1 MSALSK
7 NSAVNHDAPVT
18 SENLKEF
25 KGRSMAQETLRRL
38 LKNKGAIIGMCF
50 LCLLVVVAI
59 ASEFMFDFDTD
70 IILVQAEN
78 SFAPPSLAHPFGCDQ
93 SGRDI
98 FARILYGAR
107 YSLIIGIGSV
117 SIGLVFG
124 LILGSLA
131 GFYGGFIDNLVMRAN
146 DILYSI
152 PNIMIAVVVVSIFGT
167 STASL
172 LFSLSICAA
181 SSFTRITR
189 AAVMQVRGMEYIES
203 AYAMGLPTWKV
214 IMRHIIPN
222 CLSPIIV
229 QVTLAVGNNIIS
241 ASSLSFLGVGIPVPL
256 PEWGAMLAE
265 GRNYIRS
272 APWMCIFPGLAIM
285 LTVLALNLMGDGLR
299 DALDPKLKK

>member
-1 MSALSK
+1 MSKINEKQNAQ
-7 NSAVNHDAPVT
+7 VT
-18 SENLKEF
+18 ADNLKEF
-25 KGRSMAQETLRRL
+25 KGRSLAEETARRL
-38 LKNKGAIIGMCF
+38 MKNKGAIVGMCF
-50 LCLLVVVAI
+50 LILLVIVAI
-59 ASEFMFDFDTD
+59 ASEFLFDFDKD

-78 SFAPPSLAHPFGCDQ
+78 SFAAPSAAHIFGCDQ

-117 SIGLVFG
+117 SIGLFFG

-131 GFYGGFIDNLVMRAN
+131 GFYGGVIDNLVMRAN

-172 LFSLSICAA
+172 LFSLSISAA
-181 SSFTRITR
+181 SSFSRITR

-285 LTVLALNLMGDGLR
+285 MTVLALNLMGDGLR
-299 DALDPKLKK
+299 DALDPKLKR

>member
-1 MSALSK
+1 MNK
-7 NSAVNHDAPVT
+7 MNDKQQVT

-25 KGRSMAQETLRRL
+25 KGRSLAEETARRL
-38 LKNKGAIIGMCF
+38 MKNKGAVIGMCF
-50 LCLLVVVAI
+50 LILLVVVAI
-59 ASEFMFDFDTD
+59 ASEFLFDFDTD

-78 SFAPPSLAHPFGCDQ
+78 SFAPPSAAHIFGCDQ

-117 SIGLVFG
+117 SIGLFFG

-172 LFSLSICAA
+172 LFSLSISAA
-181 SSFTRITR
+181 SSFSRITR

-285 LTVLALNLMGDGLR
+285 ITVLALNLMGDGLR

>member
-1 MSALSK
+1 MSNK
-7 NSAVNHDAPVT
+7 NNQTTED
-18 SENLKEF
+18 LKQY
-25 KGRSMAQETLRRL
+25 KGRSMGQETMHRL
-38 LKNKGAIIGMCF
+38 MKNKGAIVGMCF
-50 LCLLVVVAI
+50 LILLLIIAVV
-59 ASEFMFDFDTD
+59 SEFIFDYDVD
-70 IILVQAEN
+70 IIDTHAEN
-78 SFAPPSLAHPFGCDQ
+78 SFAAPSLQHLFGCDQ
-93 SGRDI
+93 QGRDI
-98 FARILYGAR
+98 LARIMYGAR

-117 SIGLVFG
+117 AIGLFVG

-131 GFYGGFIDNLVMRAN
+131 GFYGGFIDNLVMRSN

-152 PNIMIAVVVVSIFGT
+152 PNIMIAVVVVSILGP
-167 STASL
+167 STLTL
-172 LFSLSICAA
+172 LLSLSISTS
-181 SSFTRITR
+181 SSFARITR

-256 PEWGAMLAE
+256 PEWGAMLSE

-272 APWMCIFPGLAIM
+272 APWMCIFPGLTIM

>member
-1 MSALSK
+1 MNK
-7 NSAVNHDAPVT
+7 INEKQVT
-18 SENLKEF
+18 AENLMEF
-25 KGRSMAQETLRRL
+25 KGRSLAQETMRRL
-38 LKNKGAIIGMCF
+38 LKNKGAIVGMCF
-50 LCLLVVVAI
+50 LILLVIVAI
-59 ASEFMFDFDTD
+59 ASEFIFDFDTD

-78 SFAPPSLAHPFGCDQ
+78 SFAPPSAAHIFGCDQ

-117 SIGLVFG
+117 SIGLFFG

-172 LFSLSICAA
+172 LFSLSISAA
-181 SSFTRITR
+181 SSFSRITR

-229 QVTLAVGNNIIS
+229 QVTLAVGNTIIS

-299 DALDPKLKK
+299 DALDPKLKR

>member
-1 MSALSK
+1 MNK
-7 NSAVNHDAPVT
+7 INEKQVT
-18 SENLKEF
+18 AENLKEF
-25 KGRSMAQETLRRL
+25 KGRSLAQETMRRL
-38 LKNKGAIIGMCF
+38 LKNKGAIVGMCF
-50 LCLLVVVAI
+50 LILLVIVAI
-59 ASEFMFDFDTD
+59 ASEFIFDFDTD

-78 SFAPPSLAHPFGCDQ
+78 SFAPPSAAHIFGCDQ

-117 SIGLVFG
+117 SIGLFFG

-172 LFSLSICAA
+172 LFSLSISAA
-181 SSFTRITR
+181 SSFSRITR

-299 DALDPKLKK
+299 DALDPKLKR

>member
-1 MSALSK
+1 MNKMNEK
-7 NSAVNHDAPVT
+7 NAQVT
-18 SENLKEF
+18 AENLKEF
-25 KGRSMAQETLRRL
+25 KGRSLAEETARRL
-38 LKNKGAIIGMCF
+38 LKNKGAIVGMCF
-50 LCLLVVVAI
+50 LILLVIVAI
-59 ASEFMFDFDTD
+59 ASEFLFDFDTD

-78 SFAPPSLAHPFGCDQ
+78 SFAPPSMAHIFGCDQ

-117 SIGLVFG
+117 SIGLFFG

-172 LFSLSICAA
+172 LFSLSISAA
-181 SSFTRITR
+181 SSFSRITR

>member
-1 MSALSK
+1 MSNK
-7 NSAVNHDAPVT
+7 IENQNVT

-25 KGRSMAQETLRRL
+25 KGRSLGEETMRRL
-38 LKNKGAIIGMCF
+38 MKNKGAIVGMCF
-50 LCLLVVVAI
+50 LILLVIVAI
-59 ASEFMFDFDTD
+59 ASEFLFDFDTD
-70 IILVQAEN
+70 IIRVQAEN
-78 SFAPPSLAHPFGCDQ
+78 SFAPPSMAHLFGCDQ

-117 SIGLVFG
+117 SIGLFFG

-172 LFSLSICAA
+172 LFSLSISAA
-181 SSFTRITR
+181 SSFSRITR

-229 QVTLAVGNNIIS
+229 QVTLAVGNTIIS

-299 DALDPKLKK
+299 DALDPKLKR

>member
-1 MSALSK
+1 MNKMNEKQNAQ
-7 NSAVNHDAPVT
+7 VT

-25 KGRSMAQETLRRL
+25 KGRSLAEETARRL
-38 LKNKGAIIGMCF
+38 LKNKGAIVGMCF
-50 LCLLVVVAI
+50 LILLVVVAI
-59 ASEFMFDFDTD
+59 ASEFLFDFDTD

-78 SFAPPSLAHPFGCDQ
+78 SFAAPSAQHIFGCDQ

-117 SIGLVFG
+117 SIGLFFG

-172 LFSLSICAA
+172 LFSLSISAA
-181 SSFTRITR
+181 SSFSRITR

>member
-1 MSALSK
+1 MSKINEKQNAQ
-7 NSAVNHDAPVT
+7 VT
-18 SENLKEF
+18 ADNLKEF
-25 KGRSMAQETLRRL
+25 KGRSLAEETARRL
-38 LKNKGAIIGMCF
+38 MKNKGAIVGMCF
-50 LCLLVVVAI
+50 LILLVIVAI
-59 ASEFMFDFDTD
+59 ASEFLFDFDTD

-78 SFAPPSLAHPFGCDQ
+78 SFAPPSAAHIFGCDQ

-117 SIGLVFG
+117 SIGLFFG

-172 LFSLSICAA
+172 LFSLSISAA
-181 SSFTRITR
+181 SSFSRITR

-285 LTVLALNLMGDGLR
+285 MTVLALNLMGDGLR
-299 DALDPKLKK
+299 DALDPKLKR

>member
-1 MSALSK
+1 MNK
-7 NSAVNHDAPVT
+7 NVQNQNVQVT
-18 SENLKEF
+18 SENLKQF
-25 KGRSMAQETLRRL
+25 KGRSMGQETLRRL
-38 LKNKGAIIGMCF
+38 MKNKGAIVGMCF
-50 LCLLVVVAI
+50 LILLIVVAV
-59 ASEFMFDFDTD
+59 ASEFIYEYDYIVDTQNE
-70 IILVQAEN
+70 L
-78 SFAPPSLAHPFGCDQ
+78 SFAAPSLLHPFGCDQ
-93 SGRDI
+93 AGRDI

-117 SIGLVFG
+117 AIGLFFG

-172 LFSLSICAA
+172 LFSLSISA
-181 SSFTRITR
+181 SSSFSRITR
-189 AAVMQVRGMEYIES
+189 AAVMQVRGQEYIES

-214 IMRHIIPN
+214 ILRHIIPN

-256 PEWGAMLAE
+256 PEWGAMLSE

-285 LTVLALNLMGDGLR
+285 ITVLALNLMGDGLR

>member
-1 MSALSK
+1 MNK
-7 NSAVNHDAPVT
+7 INEKQVT
-18 SENLKEF
+18 AENLKEF
-25 KGRSMAQETLRRL
+25 KGRSLAQETMRRL
-38 LKNKGAIIGMCF
+38 LKNKGAIVGMCF
-50 LCLLVVVAI
+50 LILLVIVAI
-59 ASEFMFDFDTD
+59 ASEFIFDFDTD

-78 SFAPPSLAHPFGCDQ
+78 SFAPPSAAHIFGCDQ

-117 SIGLVFG
+117 SIGLFFG

-172 LFSLSICAA
+172 LFSLSISAA
-181 SSFTRITR
+181 SSFSRITR

-229 QVTLAVGNNIIS
+229 QVTLAVGNTIIS

-299 DALDPKLKK
+299 DALDPKLKR

>member
-1 MSALSK
+1 MSKINEKQNAQ
-7 NSAVNHDAPVT
+7 VT
-18 SENLKEF
+18 ADNLKEF
-25 KGRSMAQETLRRL
+25 KGRSLAEETARRL
-38 LKNKGAIIGMCF
+38 MKNKGAIVGMCF
-50 LCLLVVVAI
+50 LILLVIVAI
-59 ASEFMFDFDTD
+59 ASEFLFDFDKD

-78 SFAPPSLAHPFGCDQ
+78 SFAAPSAAHIFGCDQ

-117 SIGLVFG
+117 SIGLFFG

-172 LFSLSICAA
+172 LFSLSISAA
-181 SSFTRITR
+181 SSFSRITR

-285 LTVLALNLMGDGLR
+285 MTVLALNLMGDGLR
-299 DALDPKLKK
+299 DALDPKLKR

>member
-1 MSALSK
+1 MSKINEKQNA
-7 NSAVNHDAPVT
+7 
-18 SENLKEF
+18 ENLKEF
-25 KGRSMAQETLRRL
+25 KGRSLAEETARRL
-38 LKNKGAIIGMCF
+38 LKNKGAIVGMCF
-50 LCLLVVVAI
+50 LILLVIVAI
-59 ASEFMFDFDTD
+59 ASEFLFDFDTD

-78 SFAPPSLAHPFGCDQ
+78 SFAPPSTQHIFGCDQ

-117 SIGLVFG
+117 AIGLFFG

-172 LFSLSICAA
+172 LFSLSISAA
-181 SSFTRITR
+181 SSFSRITR

-285 LTVLALNLMGDGLR
+285 MTVLALNLMGDGLR

>member
-1 MSALSK
+1 MSKINEKQNA
-7 NSAVNHDAPVT
+7 
-18 SENLKEF
+18 ENLKEF
-25 KGRSMAQETLRRL
+25 KGRSLAEETARRL

-50 LCLLVVVAI
+50 LILLVIVAI
-59 ASEFMFDFDTD
+59 ASEFLFDFDTD

-78 SFAPPSLAHPFGCDQ
+78 SFAPPSTQHIFGCDQ

-117 SIGLVFG
+117 AIGLFFG

-172 LFSLSICAA
+172 LFSLSISAA
-181 SSFTRITR
+181 SSFSRITR

-285 LTVLALNLMGDGLR
+285 MTVLALNLMGDGLR

>member
-1 MSALSK
+1 MSKINEKQNAQ
-7 NSAVNHDAPVT
+7 VT
-18 SENLKEF
+18 ADNLKEF
-25 KGRSMAQETLRRL
+25 KGRSLAEETARRL
-38 LKNKGAIIGMCF
+38 MKNKGAIVGMCF
-50 LCLLVVVAI
+50 LILLVIVAI
-59 ASEFMFDFDTD
+59 TSEFLFDFDKD

-78 SFAPPSLAHPFGCDQ
+78 SFAAPSAQHIFGCDQ

-117 SIGLVFG
+117 SIALFFG

-172 LFSLSICAA
+172 LFSLSISAA
-181 SSFTRITR
+181 SSFSRITR

>member
-1 MSALSK
+1 MSK
-7 NSAVNHDAPVT
+7 NM
-18 SENLKEF
+18 ENSNAQVSKEDLKQY
-25 KGRSMAQETLRRL
+25 KGRSMGQETMRRL
-38 LKNKGAIIGMCF
+38 MKNKGAIIGMCF
-50 LCLLVVVAI
+50 LILLVIVAI
-59 ASEFMFDFDTD
+59 GSEFMFDYDTD
-70 IILVQAEN
+70 ITLIQAEN
-78 SFAPPSLAHPFGCDQ
+78 SYAPPSLAHPFGCDQ

-98 FARILYGAR
+98 FARILYGSR

-117 SIGLVFG
+117 AIGLCIG

-131 GFYGGFIDNLVMRAN
+131 GFYGGFMDNLVMRAN

-152 PNIMIAVVVVSIFGT
+152 PNIMIAVVVVSIFGP
-167 STASL
+167 STMSL
-172 LFSLSICAA
+172 LLSLSISTS
-181 SSFTRITR
+181 SSFARITR
-189 AAVMQVRGMEYIES
+189 ADVMQVRGLEYVES
-203 AYAMGLPTWKV
+203 DYAMGLPTWKV
-214 IMRHIIPN
+214 ILRHIIPN

-256 PEWGAMLAE
+256 PEWGAMLSE

>member
-1 MSALSK
+1 MSKINEKQNAQ
-7 NSAVNHDAPVT
+7 VT
-18 SENLKEF
+18 ADNLKEF
-25 KGRSMAQETLRRL
+25 KGRSLAEETVRRL
-38 LKNKGAIIGMCF
+38 LKNKGAIVGMCF
-50 LCLLVVVAI
+50 LVLLVLVAI
-59 ASEFMFDFDTD
+59 ASEFLFDFDKD

-78 SFAPPSLAHPFGCDQ
+78 SFAAPSAAHIFGCDQ

-117 SIGLVFG
+117 SIGLFFG

-172 LFSLSICAA
+172 LFSLSISAA
-181 SSFTRITR
+181 SSFSRITR

-272 APWMCIFPGLAIM
+272 APWMCIVPGLAIM